1 MVLDIGDTAAIE
13 SPLGL
18 PQVVEPPFLVLPPG
32 ALPVELDGVL
42 YFYANDGIHGYELW
56 RSDGTAAG
64 TFMLSDVCPGICSTA
79 SRSRTAFQHK
89 LYWTASDGLHDL
101 VLVSDGTRLGT
112 GPAFDPGSPT
122 AGHSLVPMG
131 VAGGRLLFSGLSVDG
146 AQGELWATDGTAAGT
161 GRLLVFPPHPGSSSS
176 PRPALVGQIGG
187 ALVFST
193 GDKTGGETLWVSS
206 GTAAGTI
213 PAFAGA
219 PGFDVPGQGVVV
231 GARLLFQAESQT
243 GGQAWVSDGTSAGTR
258 PLPGV
263 SFDSGLTADGTE
275 AFFVS
280 NANGGIWKSDGT
292 VAGTAF
298 VAAGGSARP
307 YNMTV
312 VGGRLFYGDFLDL
325 WTSDGTAAGTLKLG
339 SFSSIG
345 EGAFLGRFTAFGNR
359 LGFIAYDSVHGAQPW
374 VSDGTPAGTHL
385 VAELHPGPG
394 FGSGLGTL
402 GGRWLFDAR
411 DSQGWFLWSSDGTP
425 GNLSRIAALDV
436 QTSLDLVPWADL
448 GGNLLFLNSTD
459 LSRLSL
465 WRSDGSASGT
475 FQVEEFPSFSGIP
488 FPLGRVGNRL
498 LFNLSPA
505 LWATDGTGAGTRM
518 VGSGLRV
525 FEFGQVKPGEP
536 VFLEGDGPE
545 QNGLFKTDGTDAG
558 TVFLRG
564 FDASTGIPA
573 QFVAAGSRMFLIT
586 SRISNPPGLWT
597 SDGTAAGT
605 KPVATRHP
613 LNNPVLRAG
622 LGSRILFTDVDA
634 AGLELWASDGT
645 TAGTRRLKRI
655 GVPGAPFPVAAPF
668 GFPAFFA
675 VAGGRVFFASDDG
688 VHGRELWATDGT
700 AAGTG
705 MVADIA
711 RGASGSSLRLL
722 TAVGRRV
729 FFIADDGI
737 HGSELWTSDGT
748 RAGTRMVADIVR
760 GAGSS
765 YPGYLAAVDGLLL
778 FAADDGVHG
787 LEPWVSDGTRA
798 GTRMLQDIAPGPLPS
813 SPQRFFVAGSD
824 VYFQA
829 NDAVHGF
836 ELWSVPR
843 EALHP

>member
-1 MVLDIGDTAAIE
+1 
-13 SPLGL
+13 
-18 PQVVEPPFLVLPPG
+18 
-32 ALPVELDGVL
+32 
-42 YFYANDGIHGYELW
+42 
-56 RSDGTAAG
+56 
-64 TFMLSDVCPGICSTA
+64 ML
-79 SRSRTAFQHK
+79 
-89 LYWTASDGLHDL
+89 
-101 VLVSDGTRLGT
+101 LVSDGTRQGT
-112 GPAFDPGSPT
+112 GTAFGLGSST

-146 AQGELWATDGTAAGT
+146 SKGELWATDGTPAGT
-161 GRLLVFPPHPGSSSS
+161 GRLLVFPPGPGSSSL
-176 PRPALVGQIGG
+176 PRPALIGQIGG

-193 GDKTGGETLWVSS
+193 GDKTGGEKLWVSS
-206 GTAAGTI
+206 GTAAGTL
-213 PAFAGA
+213 PVFAGA
-219 PGFDVPGQGVVV
+219 PGFDVPGRGVVA
-231 GARLLFQAESQT
+231 GGKLLFQAANQT
-243 GGQAWVSDGTSAGTR
+243 TGQAWVSDGTPAGTR

-280 NANGGIWKSDGT
+280 NAPDSNWGIWKSDGT
-292 VAGTAF
+292 VAGTTF
-298 VAAGGSARP
+298 VVAGDGGSVLP
-307 YNMTV
+307 YSMTAI
-312 VGGRLFYGDFLDL
+312 GGRLFFGHFLEL

-339 SFSSIG
+339 SFSSRG

-359 LGFIAYDSVHGAQPW
+359 LGFIADDGVHGLQPW

-411 DSQGWFLWSSDGTP
+411 DSQGWFLWSSDGTS
-425 GNLSRIAALDV
+425 GISRIAALDV

-448 GGNLLFLNSTD
+448 GGSLLFLNSTD
-459 LSRLSL
+459 LSRLSF

-475 FQVEEFPSFSGIP
+475 FQVEELPPFSGIP
-488 FPLGRVGNRL
+488 FPLGRVGNQL
-498 LFNLSPA
+498 LFSLNLT
-505 LWATDGTGAGTRM
+505 LWATDGTGAGTRK
-518 VGSGLRV
+518 VGSGLEV

-536 VFLEGDGPE
+536 VFLVGDGPE
-545 QNGLFKTDGTDAG
+545 QDGLFKIDGTDAG

-564 FDASTGIPA
+564 FDASTGIPV
-573 QFVAAGSRMFLIT
+573 QFAAAGNRMFLIT

-613 LNNPVLRAG
+613 LNNPVLRVG
-622 LGSRILFTDVDA
+622 LGSRILFSDVDA

-655 GVPGAPFPVAAPF
+655 AVPGAPVPGAPLF
-668 GFPAFFA
+668 GAFGVPEFFV
-675 VAGGRVFFASDDG
+675 VAGGRVFFAGDDG
-688 VHGRELWATDGT
+688 VHGSELWATDGT

-711 RGASGSSLRLL
+711 RGASGSSLRSL

-729 FFIADDGI
+729 FFVADDGI

-748 RAGTRMVADIVR
+748 RAGTRMVADIVP
-760 GAGSS
+760 GARSS
-765 YPGYLAAVDGLLL
+765 YPASLAAVDGLLL

-798 GTRMLQDIAPGPLPS
+798 GTRMLQDVAPGPLPS